1 MNTGTAAN
9 KVQLNIIFLLNWF
22 NRTPVEPQ
30 PVIEQSQAPSN
41 HSGTDITQILQTLTF
56 DDDKQ
61 RERLEDFMNRKQ
73 MLGDHLADE
82 DFEKISELGAG
93 NGGNYYYWF
102 SLFSVRI
109 NFVFESQCLKYF
121 VSHDF

>member
-1 MNTGTAAN
+1 MIYFSSY
-9 KVQLNIIFLLNWF
+9 LIDF

-93 NGGNYYYWF
+93 NGGNSIDPLTTRY
-102 SLFSVRI
+102 I
-109 NFVFESQCLKYF
+109 
-121 VSHDF
+121 D

>member
-1 MNTGTAAN
+1 M
-9 KVQLNIIFLLNWF
+9 NIIFLLNWF

>member
-1 MNTGTAAN
+1 MY
-9 KVQLNIIFLLNWF
+9 IIFLLDLS

-93 NGGNYYYWF
+93 NGGNYNY
-102 SLFSVRI
+102 
-109 NFVFESQCLKYF
+109 
-121 VSHDF
+121 

>member
-1 MNTGTAAN
+1 M
-9 KVQLNIIFLLNWF
+9 
-22 NRTPVEPQ
+22 
-30 PVIEQSQAPSN
+30 IEQSQAPSN
-41 HSGTDITQILQTLTF
+41 ISGTDITQILQTLTF

-93 NGGNYYYWF
+93 NGGNYYYSF

-109 NFVFESQCLKYF
+109 KFCF
-121 VSHDF
+121 

>member
-1 MNTGTAAN
+1 M
-9 KVQLNIIFLLNWF
+9 ID
-22 NRTPVEPQ
+22 
-30 PVIEQSQAPSN
+30 QSQPPNNAS
-41 HSGTDITQILQTLTF
+41 SADITQILQTLTF

-93 NGGNYYYWF
+93 NGG
-102 SLFSVRI
+102 
-109 NFVFESQCLKYF
+109 
-121 VSHDF
+121 

>member
-1 MNTGTAAN
+1 M
-9 KVQLNIIFLLNWF
+9 
-22 NRTPVEPQ
+22 
-30 PVIEQSQAPSN
+30 
-41 HSGTDITQILQTLTF
+41 QTLTF

-93 NGGNYYYWF
+93 NGGNYNNWF
-102 SLFSVRI
+102 
-109 NFVFESQCLKYF
+109 Y
-121 VSHDF
+121 

>member
-1 MNTGTAAN
+1 MYD
-9 KVQLNIIFLLNWF
+9 IFTILWF
-22 NRTPVEPQ
+22 SRTPVEPQ
-30 PVIEQSQAPSN
+30 PVIDQSQPPNNAS
-41 HSGTDITQILQTLTF
+41 STDITQILQTLTF

-93 NGGNYYYWF
+93 NGG
-102 SLFSVRI
+102 
-109 NFVFESQCLKYF
+109 
-121 VSHDF
+121 